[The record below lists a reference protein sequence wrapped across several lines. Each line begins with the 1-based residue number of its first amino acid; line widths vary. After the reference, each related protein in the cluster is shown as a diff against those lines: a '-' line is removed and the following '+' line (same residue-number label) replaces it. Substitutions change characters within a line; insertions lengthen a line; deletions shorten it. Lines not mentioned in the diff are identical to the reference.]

1 MKRFPQLPCLALSLY
16 HPEHTLPVVFK
27 ENCLA
32 RKNVSDAGSGLN
44 MNDTFFFFVFEGL
57 PRQGPGSDIYTAM
70 AFHRIPDLSRHASIL
85 DIGCG
90 SGMQTLALAR
100 LCPKCS
106 ITACDIHQPFLNDLQ
121 ERAEKAGLDTRIKT
135 VRASM
140 DDLPF
145 GQETFDLIWAEGS
158 AFVMGFKE
166 ALYAWKRLLK
176 PGGYIAISDCFWFST
191 TPTEECRQ
199 YFSEIYPAMIHEE
212 EAESVIRDAGYSI
225 LGRLR
230 LPDAAW
236 WDHYY
241 TPLSVRL
248 DILKQQYNHDQE
260 VQAFISSLEKEI
272 QIFSNHSRE
281 YGYSFFIIRT

>member
-1 MKRFPQLPCLALSLY
+1 M
-16 HPEHTLPVVFK
+16 
-27 ENCLA
+27 
-32 RKNVSDAGSGLN
+32 D
-44 MNDTFFFFVFEGL
+44 DTFFFFVFEGL
-57 PRQGPGSDIYTAM
+57 PRQGPGLDECTTR
-70 AFHRIPDLSRHASIL
+70 AFHLIPDLSRQVRIL

-90 SGMQTLALAR
+90 SGMQTLTLAR
-100 LCPKCS
+100 LCPECS
-106 ITACDIHQPFLNDLQ
+106 ITACDIHQPFLDDLR
-121 ERAEKAGLDTRIKT
+121 ERAKKAGLDTRIKT

-166 ALYAWKRLLK
+166 ALHAWKRLLK
-176 PGGYIAISDCFWFST
+176 PGGYMAISDCFWFST
-191 TPTEECRQ
+191 TPTEESRQ

-212 EAESVIRDAGYSI
+212 EAESVIRGAGYSI

-236 WDHYY
+236 WDYYY
-241 TPLSVRL
+241 TPLSKRL
-248 DILKQQYNHDQE
+248 DILKQQYKDDQK

-272 QIFSNHSRE
+272 QIFRNHSQE